1 MKITVPANQVAKI
14 FSEHIKRLMREG
26 KTAKEAV
33 YHSCNILGIKLD
45 EEKFGNL
52 VKSIENEQLRLKA
65 EVEKG
70 NKVSENGLIIEKVH
84 DDDYKEIVDVGNIKR
99 VS

>member
-1 MKITVPANQVAKI
+1 MPANQVAKV
-14 FSEHIKRLMREG
+14 FTGHIKKLMSEG

-45 EEKFGNL
+45 EEKFDNL
-52 VKSIENEQLRLKA
+52 VNTIEKEQIRLK
-65 EVEKG
+65 EEIEKG

-84 DDDYKEIVDVGNIKR
+84 DDDYKEVINVANIKR